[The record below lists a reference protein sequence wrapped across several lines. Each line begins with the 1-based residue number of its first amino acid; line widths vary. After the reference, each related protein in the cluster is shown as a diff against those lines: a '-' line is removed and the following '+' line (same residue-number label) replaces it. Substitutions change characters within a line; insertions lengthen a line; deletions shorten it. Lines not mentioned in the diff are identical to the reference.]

1 MAILKLL
8 PFLAYLVLL
17 FLPHRAFA
25 KRARKVFVHYVP
37 WYDAAGYQLAPRSGW
52 CYPDGGNYDCSNPS
66 AKAYSNEPLI
76 GEYSILDDNVL
87 EFQLLQMFV
96 TGIDGVIININPESN
111 FQRTA
116 SVRLVQRIK
125 TLHEAYPSF
134 DFKYIVSYDS
144 KETNQATILNYMTWT
159 HTSLYASSDYAQY
172 AFHDDETGKAV
183 YITWSESDP
192 EYYYSTVRS
201 LFVNNVLLIIRNA
214 RNYNVSDGNM
224 EWVNDLNHAPPKDNI
239 ANYGQGQ
246 FAHTDWNMARQSE
259 VYYTPL
265 DSVNNILLGSVY
277 PGFDDVNVPAFWN
290 GGTNRY
296 IHRDVNDGETL
307 SLLWQ
312 RHIDYVPFRLGGT
325 DEVDNPWIQI
335 VTWND
340 WPEGT
345 SIEPATQ
352 DTYGY
357 RPLITCH
364 DRIPKYKRE
373 STPRFDISFLYTP
386 HQIYRLRTESNDD
399 AQADA
404 VLSAMMATLGSG
416 VGSGDPHFSGFDHS
430 KFDFH
435 GVHQHNYVVFARK
448 ESDILVAR
456 VRATPELF
464 KGGNKTYFH
473 EFGLQPG
480 ATKSKGQK
488 LRFFLTRN
496 YNSGSNN
503 LSENIQW
510 ELECSVDGKKTR
522 QLSTDTFRLTQENS
536 RRIKVVTM
544 HHTFRIRGISLSSK
558 YRHHLDFDV
567 SLRHVGFS
575 NGTRAGMYTG
585 ILGMTLNRRLGRMD
599 HQRLI
604 TVTRYKDVQFEFAM
618 REHYHVSRLFPGR
631 CETKELYKKN
641 RNIAKRM

>member
-1 MAILKLL
+1 MALSHFFFAFLCLFLRLL
-8 PFLAYLVLL
+8 PHPVSA
-17 FLPHRAFA
+17 R
-25 KRARKVFVHYVP
+25 RERKVFVHYVP

-52 CYPDGGNYDCSNPS
+52 CYPDGGNYDCSDPTV
-66 AKAYSNEPLI
+66 KAYSNEPLI

-96 TGIDGVIININPESN
+96 TGIDGVIININPASN

-125 TLHEAYPSF
+125 SLHEAHPFF

-144 KETNQATILNYMTWT
+144 KETNQPTILDYMTWT
-159 HTSLYASSDYAQY
+159 HAALYGSADYGQY
-172 AFHDDETGKAV
+172 AFRDDQTGKAV

-192 EYYYSTVRS
+192 EYYYSTVRE
-201 LFVNNVLLIIRNA
+201 LFDNNVLLIILNTRNF
-214 RNYNVSDGNM
+214 NVSDGNM
-224 EWVNDLNHAPPKDNI
+224 EWVHDLNLAPPKDNTD
-239 ANYGQGQ
+239 NYGQGQ
-246 FAHTDWNMARQSE
+246 FEHTDWNMARQSE

-265 DSVNNILLGSVY
+265 DSVNEILLGSVY
-277 PGFDDVNVPAFWN
+277 PGFDDANVPTFWN

-296 IHRDVNDGETL
+296 ILRDVNDGETM

-312 RHIDYVPFRLGGT
+312 RHIDYVPFRLGGL

-345 SIEPATQ
+345 SIEPATEE
-352 DTYGY
+352 TYGY

-364 DRIPKYKRE
+364 DRITKYKKE
-373 STPRFDISFLYTP
+373 ATPRFDISFLRTP
-386 HQIYRLRTESNDD
+386 HQIYQLRTESNDNT
-399 AQADA
+399 QADV

-416 VGSGDPHFSGFDHS
+416 VGSGDPHFSGFDNS

-435 GVHQHNYVVFARK
+435 GVHKQNYVVFARQG
-448 ESDILVAR
+448 SDIFVAK

-464 KGGNKTYFH
+464 QGGKKTYFH

-480 ATKSKGQK
+480 DSSSKGHK
-488 LRFFLTRN
+488 LRFFLEKDIQKGTNGSSEKLQWRLRCSFDGQKSGHLVT
-496 YNSGSNN
+496 NS
-503 LSENIQW
+503 
-510 ELECSVDGKKTR
+510 
-522 QLSTDTFRLTQENS
+522 FRMTQESS

-567 SLRHVGFS
+567 SLRQAGGI
-575 NGTRAGMYTG
+575 NGTKAGLYTG
-585 ILGMTLNRRLGRMD
+585 IVGMTLNRRLGQMD
-599 HQRLI
+599 HQQLI
-604 TVTRYKDVQFEFAM
+604 TRTRYKPVEFELAM
-618 REHYHVSRLFPGR
+618 RELYHVSRLFPLR
-631 CETKELYKKN
+631 SKMEKIYRK
-641 RNIAKRM
+641 